1 MKNSV
6 CYIYNSFSQIKLT
19 QQDERVPDSLSV
31 PFNFAR
37 CFNAHCPQAS
47 KCLRHIATQLD
58 TTDYLYISIVNPA
71 RYPADGNQC
80 ECFKTAVKVHVAWG
94 LKRLLDRIPYE
105 DAVSI
110 RIQLVGHYGKT
121 GYYRFYR
128 GERGLMPKD
137 QAYIRQLFRNKG
149 IKEEPTYQRYT
160 EEYSLLSNSVYYL
173 FSITFHGF
181 SGFFRCLL
189 LG

>member
-1 MKNSV
+1 MKEES
-6 CYIYNSFSQIKLT
+6 
-19 QQDERVPDSLSV
+19 DSPSV
-31 PFNFAR
+31 PYNFSR
-37 CFNAHCPQAS
+37 CFNDQCPQAS
-47 KCLRHIATQLD
+47 KCLRHVVTQDKIA
-58 TTDYLYISIVNPA
+58 DYLYISIVNPA

-128 GERGLMPKD
+128 GERG
-137 QAYIRQLFRNKG
+137 AYA
-149 IKEEPTYQRYT
+149 
-160 EEYSLLSNSVYYL
+160 
-173 FSITFHGF
+173 
-181 SGFFRCLL
+181 
-189 LG
+189 

>member
-1 MKNSV
+1 MPALHSCQNE
-6 CYIYNSFSQIKLT
+6 I
-19 QQDERVPDSLSV
+19 
-31 PFNFAR
+31 
-37 CFNAHCPQAS
+37 
-47 KCLRHIATQLD
+47 
-58 TTDYLYISIVNPA
+58 TDYLYISIVNPA

-110 RIQLVGHYGKT
+110 RMQLVGHYGKT

-137 QAYIRQLFRNKG
+137 QAYIKQIFRNKG

-160 EEYSLLSNSVYYL
+160 EEY
-173 FSITFHGF
+173 IW
-181 SGFFRCLL
+181 
-189 LG
+189 

>member
-1 MKNSV
+1 MK
-6 CYIYNSFSQIKLT
+6 
-19 QQDERVPDSLSV
+19 EEPDSLSV
-31 PFNFAR
+31 PYNFSR
-37 CFNAHCPQAS
+37 CFNDQCPQAL
-47 KCLRHIATQLD
+47 KCLRYIAAKNEI
-58 TTDYLYISIVNPA
+58 TDYLYISIVNPA

-110 RIQLVGHYGKT
+110 RMHLVGHYGKT

-137 QAYIRQLFRNKG
+137 QAYIKQIFRNKG

-160 EEYSLLSNSVYYL
+160 EEY
-173 FSITFHGF
+173 IW
-181 SGFFRCLL
+181 
-189 LG
+189 

>member
-1 MKNSV
+1 MSCFSSIPILSINFK
-6 CYIYNSFSQIKLT
+6 SFNCVNILLLIAKLT
-19 QQDERVPDSLSV
+19 LRHSPNPMCESSIMQL
-31 PFNFAR
+31 
-37 CFNAHCPQAS
+37 
-47 KCLRHIATQLD
+47 KCLRYIAAKNEI
-58 TTDYLYISIVNPA
+58 TDYLYISIVNPA

-110 RIQLVGHYGKT
+110 RMQLVGHYGKT

-137 QAYIRQLFRNKG
+137 QAYIKQIFRNKG

-160 EEYSLLSNSVYYL
+160 EEY
-173 FSITFHGF
+173 IW
-181 SGFFRCLL
+181 
-189 LG
+189 

>member
-1 MKNSV
+1 MK
-6 CYIYNSFSQIKLT
+6 
-19 QQDERVPDSLSV
+19 EEPDSLSV
-31 PFNFAR
+31 PYNFAR
-37 CFNAHCPQAS
+37 CFNAQCPQAS

-58 TTDYLYISIVNPA
+58 TTDNLYITIINPA

-94 LKRLLDRIPYE
+94 LKQLLNRIPYE
-105 DAVSI
+105 
-110 RIQLVGHYGKT
+110 KT

-160 EEYSLLSNSVYYL
+160 EEYMVLLQIPCYL
-173 FSITFHGF
+173 FMFNYLIHGY
-181 SGFFRCLL
+181 SGVL
-189 LG
+189 